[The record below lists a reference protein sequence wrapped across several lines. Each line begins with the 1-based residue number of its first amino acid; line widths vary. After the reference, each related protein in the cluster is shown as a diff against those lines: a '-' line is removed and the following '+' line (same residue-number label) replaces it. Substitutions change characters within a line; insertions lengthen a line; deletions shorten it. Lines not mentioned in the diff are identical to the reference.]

1 MSAESRPGDWVGLF
15 RKNAVLIVGLLAIA
29 ASITGIRNGFALDDV
44 HIIVEN
50 DRVQSL
56 GNSWK
61 LFGQTY
67 WPPAE
72 GASLYRPMTMLAFSI
87 EWAIG
92 GGSPVPFHA
101 ANILLYTLGCV
112 ALFRLLRLIAG
123 VDVALLGAAL
133 FAVHPVHT
141 EAVANVVGQA
151 ELLVAL
157 TVFLAVEHY
166 IRARREGAVT
176 GRAIAV
182 IASLY
187 LVGCLSKEHAVILPG
202 LLLAAE
208 AVIQREDETWR
219 AKVRK
224 ALPLF
229 AALFSIAI
237 AFIVVRTLV
246 TGGFRAAGH
255 NELFGDQPYGSRVYT
270 MLNVVVEWLRL
281 LVWPAQ
287 LSADYSFPRTR
298 VATGFELGM
307 LPALAVLAGTAGL
320 ALHVRRTAPLV
331 TFALAWMAVTLA
343 IPSNLVMVTGFVLA
357 ERSLFLASAGV
368 AMIASF
374 AIIQLWKIGA
384 ESEPVL
390 RRATVAAVGLLLA
403 LGISRAA
410 IRNHA
415 WHDNE
420 TLFRQTVED
429 VPLSSRAHWM
439 LAEHLTQSGRAAE
452 GVDEML
458 LAVALGRKND
468 PVLIGFGADQL
479 QAAGLCGRA
488 MSLYDR
494 ALALTPLN
502 DQLRVN
508 AALCLMKLGRIDQ
521 GRTLAQLGMRKSG
534 ASPQLDSIVA
544 MADSL
549 SAIRR
554 K

>member
-15 RKNAVLIVGLLAIA
+15 RKHAVLIVGLLAIA

-50 DRVQSL
+50 DRVQSIA
-56 GNSWK
+56 NAWK

-67 WPPAE
+67 WPPSE
-72 GASLYRPMTMLAFSI
+72 GASLYRPMTMLVFSI

-92 GGSPVPFHA
+92 GGSPVPFHVA
-101 ANILLYTLGCV
+101 SILLYTLGCV
-112 ALFRLLRLIAG
+112 ALFRLLRQIAG
-123 VDVALLGAAL
+123 VDVALLGSAL

-151 ELLVAL
+151 ELLVAA
-157 TVFLAVEHY
+157 TVFFGAEHY
-166 IRARREGAVT
+166 IRARRNGALS
-176 GRAIAV
+176 GRDITV

-187 LVGCLSKEHAVILPG
+187 LIGCLSKEHAVILPG

-208 AVIQREDETWR
+208 LVIQRGDETWR
-219 AKVRK
+219 AKIRQF
-224 ALPLF
+224 LPVL
-229 AALFSIAI
+229 AVLLGVAI
-237 AFIVVRTLV
+237 AFIVVRTQV
-246 TGGFRAAGH
+246 TGEFRAAGH
-255 NELFGDQPYGSRVYT
+255 NELFGDQPYSSRVYT

-281 LVWPAQ
+281 LFWPAQ

-298 VATGFELGM
+298 VATDFGLGM
-307 LPALAVLAGTAGL
+307 LPALAVFAGAGGL
-320 ALHVRRTAPLV
+320 AWHVRRTAPLI
-331 TFALAWMAVTLA
+331 TFAVVWMALTLA

-368 AMIASF
+368 AMMGSF
-374 AIIQLWKIGA
+374 ALMQLWKTGA
-384 ESEPVL
+384 ESEPAL
-390 RRATVAAVGLLLA
+390 RRAIVAAVGLLFV
-403 LGISRAA
+403 LGIGRSAL
-410 IRNHA
+410 RNPA

-439 LAEHLTQSGRAAE
+439 LAEHLTQSGRAGD

-479 QAAGLCGRA
+479 QIAGLCARA
-488 MSLYDR
+488 MPLYYR
-494 ALALTPLN
+494 ALDLTPLN
-502 DQLRVN
+502 EQLRVN
-508 AALCLMKLGRIDQ
+508 AALCLMRLGRIDQ
-521 GRTLAQLGMRKSG
+521 ARMLARQGVRESE
-534 ASPQLDSIVA
+534 ASPALDRIVA

-549 SAIRR
+549 TALGR
-554 K
+554 